1 MRTEHDINIFEDHS
15 PESSVYLLFG
25 EIDDRSVADASSWL
39 IQTNF
44 LKKKPKHVTL
54 LINSHGGDLH
64 AAFALIELMRGS
76 SVPVHTVALGQI
88 CSAGLFI
95 FMAGEKGYRTITPTC
110 TVMSHTYSSGIEG
123 DHHALISFVKELNWI
138 HERILRHYIRET
150 GLDEETI
157 KEKLIGKGDFYFSPE
172 EAVEL
177 KLADQIRGL

>member
-1 MRTEHDINIFEDHS
+1 MQTEHDINIFEDHS

-25 EIDDRSVADASSWL
+25 EIDNLSVADASSWL

-110 TVMSHTYSSGIEG
+110 TVMSHTYATGIEG
-123 DHHALISFVKELNWI
+123 DHHALISFVKELNWT

-157 KEKLIGKGDFYFSPE
+157 KEKLIGKGDFFFSPE